1 MSALS
6 YLRESVA
13 PMVTQRAASSWSGT
27 FFVSRCSPF
36 SFGRRGAGPTPV
48 TFPGSSPGLTSA
60 WTVGALPGAAPK
72 DSRGRFPPCIARGRV
87 APAPLGPKGMQV
99 LQ

>member
-13 PMVTQRAASSWSGT
+13 PIVTQRAASSQSGT

-36 SFGRRGAGPTPV
+36 SFGLRGAGPTPV
-48 TFPGSSPGLTSA
+48 TFPGSSPGLASA
-60 WTVGALPGAAPK
+60 LTAGAFPGAAPE
-72 DSRGRFPPCIARGRV
+72 DSRGRFPPCTARGRV
-87 APAPLGPKGMQV
+87 APTFLGPKGIQM

>member
-13 PMVTQRAASSWSGT
+13 PIVTQRAASLQSGT
-27 FFVSRCSPF
+27 FFVSRCSCF
-36 SFGRRGAGPTPV
+36 SFGRRGAGPTLV
-48 TFPGSSPGLTSA
+48 TFPRSDPGLASV
-60 WTVGALPGAAPK
+60 WTTGALPGTAPEGL
-72 DSRGRFPPCIARGRV
+72 RGRFPPCTTRWRV
-87 APAPLGPKGMQV
+87 APAFLGPKGMQM

>member
-6 YLRESVA
+6 YLQESVA
-13 PMVTQRAASSWSGT
+13 PMVTQRAASPWSGT

-36 SFGRRGAGPTPV
+36 SFGRRGAGPTLV
-48 TFPGSSPGLTSA
+48 TLPGSGPGPTSA
-60 WTVGALPGAAPK
+60 LTAGAFPGAASR
-72 DSRGRFPPCIARGRV
+72 DSRGRCPPCIVHGRV
-87 APAPLGPKGMQV
+87 APAFLGPKGMQV